1 MDRSPLLKLW
11 DESWTEG
18 TWFGSWSQALDGV
31 DAAKAAWK
39 PKPELHS
46 IWQLVNHVC
55 FWREYTVAA
64 LAGNKMDAA
73 EVERQNF
80 AEPAESNAAAWEKTR
95 DRLEESHRMLRSAL
109 ADESQPLE
117 RPLYHLVHDANHLGQ
132 ILYLRQL
139 QGMAKVM

>member
-1 MDRSPLLKLW
+1 MDRSALVKLW
-11 DESWTEG
+11 DESWTDG
-18 TWFGSWSQALDGV
+18 TWFGSWSKALADV

-39 PKPELHS
+39 PRPELHS

-64 LAGNKMDAA
+64 LAGNKMEAA
-73 EVERQNF
+73 EVDRQNF
-80 AEPAESNAAAWEKTR
+80 VEPADASREAWEKTR
-95 DRLEESHRMLRSAL
+95 ARLEVSHENLRAAL
-109 ADESQPLE
+109 ADESLPLE

-139 QGMAKVM
+139 QGMPKVM